1 MTKKKT
7 IAFLALLLTGVLVV
21 TAAFGILAVR
31 SVSAAVPRQ
40 TSSDESGATTQGK
53 VGRGMGGGVTSQQLA
68 DALGITVE
76 QLNTAY
82 QTANQA
88 ALDQAVQQGLIT
100 QAQAD
105 ELQARGTA
113 FPFGGRWSGW
123 LSQNG
128 IDYQAL
134 LADTLGITVEQLNAA
149 YLTAYNAAIDQ
160 AVADGRLTQ
169 EQADLM
175 KGQYALKNNQNF
187 QTAMKDAFEAAVNQA
202 VTEGVITQAQA
213 DQILANQNDMG
224 LHGFGGAGLGCDF
237 GFGGGRGHH
246 GGGFGRGSGLEN
258 GAPAVPSGPT
268 TPSTTPSGSSGL

>member
-7 IAFLALLLTGVLVV
+7 VAFLALLLTGVLVV
-21 TAAFGILAVR
+21 TAAFGVLAVR

-53 VGRGMGGGVTSQQLA
+53 VGRGMGGVTSQQLA

-105 ELQARGTA
+105 ELQARGAA

-134 LADTLGITVEQLNAA
+134 LADALGITVEQLNAA

-224 LHGFGGAGLGCDF
+224 LHGFGGAGLGGDF

-246 GGGFGRGSGLEN
+246 GGGFGRGSGLEH
-258 GAPAVPSGPT
+258 GAPAVPSEPT

>member
-21 TAAFGILAVR
+21 TAAFGVLAVR
-31 SVSAAVPRQ
+31 SVSAAALRQ
-40 TSSDESGATTQGK
+40 TSSDESGTKTQGK

-105 ELQARGTA
+105 ELQARGAA

-134 LADTLGITVEQLNAA
+134 LADALGITVEQLNAA

-224 LHGFGGAGLGCDF
+224 LHGFGGAGLGGDF

-246 GGGFGRGSGLEN
+246 GGGFGRGSGLEH
-258 GAPAVPSGPT
+258 GAPAVPSEPT